1 MLPEIHGSST
11 AVQYSPLAFPTPMR
25 SRQPQLPSF
34 TTGYRED
41 QYRRAKARPYALLR
55 VKRHAFWRGALA
67 AWLGVFITVVII
79 RMIILFT

>member
-1 MLPEIHGSST
+1 
-11 AVQYSPLAFPTPMR
+11 MR
-25 SRQPQLPSF
+25 TRQPQLPTF

-67 AWLGVFITVVII
+67 AWLAVFFAVVVLRVIT
-79 RMIILFT
+79 LFI